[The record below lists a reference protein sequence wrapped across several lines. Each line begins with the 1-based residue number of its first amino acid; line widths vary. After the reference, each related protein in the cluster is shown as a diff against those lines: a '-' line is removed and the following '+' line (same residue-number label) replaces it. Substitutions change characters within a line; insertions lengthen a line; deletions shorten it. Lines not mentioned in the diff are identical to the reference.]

1 MKDEIDDPRRQV
13 LVQALTAGL
22 LGSAL
27 TPAQRARVIR

>member
-22 LGSAL
+22 LGATL
-27 TPAQRARVIR
+27 TPA